1 MPQEDVSHLLVDD
14 YRALAE
20 ANARGQPQR
29 ELTRL
34 YTTTLDPLYFHDS
47 G

>member
-1 MPQEDVSHLLVDD
+1 MSHLLVHG

-29 ELTRL
+29 ELTRS
-34 YTTTLDPLYFHDS
+34 YTTTLDPPYFHDS